1 MMLKALQILL
11 SFIFIGLLAS
21 SSLADGAATLQ
32 KMTKKYQAA
41 KTVEMNVEKTV
52 KSDLLGKESKHQGKI
67 FLAAGKFRWENT
79 TPEKS
84 LLVYD
89 GKTIWSEQTPP
100 PEFGGPVQ
108 VARGKVD
115 KKTKS
120 HILLS
125 VLVDS
130 DIKKNFKVLDEKK
143 DADDLIVQVAPLQD
157 DLTVK
162 EMSLILDV
170 KTNTLKKV
178 SYKDDIGNETT
189 LSFSDVNFLK
199 TEKKSL
205 FKYQPPKDAQVT
217 DL

>member
-1 MMLKALQILL
+1 MLKASQIFL
-11 SFIFIGLLAS
+11 SFFFVTTSVFAS
-21 SSLADGAATLQ
+21 IQEGTSALQ
-32 KMTKKYQAA
+32 KVTKRYRNTKV
-41 KTVEMNVEKTV
+41 VEMSVEKTV
-52 KSDLLGKESKHQGKI
+52 KSDLLGKETKHQGKI
-67 FLAAGKFRWENT
+67 FLSAGKFRWENT

-115 KKTKS
+115 KKTRS
-120 HILLS
+120 HILLT

-130 DIKKNFKVLDEKK
+130 DIKKSFKVLSEKK
-143 DADDLIVQVAPLQD
+143 EGEEMILAVLPLQE
-157 DLTVK
+157 DLTVQDMTLTLNTK
-162 EMSLILDV
+162 E
-170 KTNTLKKV
+170 NTLKRV
-178 SYKDDIGNETT
+178 AYKDDIGNETT
-189 LSFSDVNFLK
+189 LNFSDVNFLK
-199 TEKKSL
+199 SEKKNL